1 MSVQPDES
9 EWFQPASGQI
19 RRPGF
24 APVRAEADAP
34 LLNIANV
41 LTMLRLA
48 IVPLFVVA
56 LFVGGGHE
64 TGWRITAVVLFGLA
78 AITDRL
84 DGQLARRH
92 GLVTDFG
99 KLADPIADKAL
110 IGAAVICLSLL
121 GDLAWWVTIV
131 ICGREIGVT
140 LLRLVVV
147 RRGVIPAGRGGKLKT
162 LVQSL
167 AIAMLLLPL
176 SGTYAE
182 IGMGLM
188 YLAVA
193 LTVIT
198 GLDYVGQAARVW
210 FAGRPAA
217 RVRGR

>member
-1 MSVQPDES
+1 MSVQPEETDRP
-9 EWFQPASGQI
+9 WGAPAPAPA
-19 RRPGF
+19 RPGF
-24 APVRAEADAP
+24 AQAETEAP

-41 LTMLRLA
+41 LTMLRIA

-56 LFVGGGHE
+56 LFVGSGHE
-64 TGWRITAVVLFGLA
+64 TGWRITAAALFGVA
-78 AITDRL
+78 AITDQF
-84 DGQLARRH
+84 DGQLARKY

-110 IGAAVICLSLL
+110 IGSAVIGLSVL
-121 GDLAWWVTIV
+121 GDLPWWITVV

-162 LVQSL
+162 LTQSV

-176 SGTYAE
+176 TGWVGE
-182 IGMGLM
+182 IGMALM
-188 YLAVA
+188 YLAVV
-193 LTVIT
+193 LTVVT

-210 FAGRPAA
+210 FAGGPGRT
-217 RVRGR
+217 RGL